1 MHRLRFVVPFA
12 ALVLIAAACT
22 NDDGGGGETGGTT
35 GAAQE
40 ENTGTV
46 NVLMR
51 AGRRGGRDAAEA
63 CGTPRTGS
71 RSTTRSSSS
80 IPTNSRSSCRSGPQA
95 GTLDTILLPQ
105 PGAVKGQAASGN
117 ALSLED
123 LGYNIDDLNAT
134 FGEYFVSLGEFEG
147 EHYGLPT
154 NSNWKSLIWYPKD
167 DFDKAGYE
175 IPETWDEL
183 MALSDQI
190 VADGGTPWCVGF
202 ESGTSTG
209 WPATD
214 WVEDI
219 MLATAGQDTYTQW
232 VNHEIPFTD
241 PAVKTAVQD
250 FGDVMFHSGYVL
262 GGADQTP
269 SIAFGDAPLPMFD
282 NPPGCWL
289 HRQATFINAFF
300 PKGTE
305 YGVDY
310 SAFPFPTIDQ
320 TGGLF
325 AGELAVAYRNA
336 PEIKDFLDKF
346 SGEEFQ
352 CAMAG
357 RPRPVEALAE
367 RERRAGLLREPGPGR
382 RLGAARRRAEG

>member
-1 MHRLRFVVPFA
+1 MKA
-12 ALVLIAAACT
+12 
-22 NDDGGGGETGGTT
+22 
-35 GAAQE
+35 
-40 ENTGTV
+40 
-46 NVLMR
+46 
-51 AGRRGGRDAAEA
+51 
-63 CGTPRTGS
+63 
-71 RSTTRSSSS
+71 
-80 IPTNSRSSCRSGPQA
+80 
-95 GTLDTILLPQ
+95 
-105 PGAVKGQAASGN
+105 QAASGN

-134 FGEYFVSLGEFEG
+134 FGDYFVSLGEFEG

-250 FGDVMFHSGYVL
+250 FGDVMFHPGYVL

-310 SAFPFPTIDQ
+310 ERIPVPHDRSDGRPVRRRDSRSRTATRPRSRTSW
-320 TGGLF
+320 T
-325 AGELAVAYRNA
+325 
-336 PEIKDFLDKF
+336 
-346 SGEEFQ
+346 SS
-352 CAMAG
+352 AG
-357 RPRPVEALAE
+357 RSSSARWPGTPVC
-367 RERRAGLLREPGPGR
+367 RGSRRT
-382 RLGAARRRAEG
+382 

>member
-1 MHRLRFVVPFA
+1 MKRLRYVVPFA
-12 ALVLIAAACT
+12 VLVLIAAACT
-22 NDDGGGGETGGTT
+22 NDDEGGGGETGGTT
-35 GAAQE
+35 GAAQQ

-46 NVLMR
+46 NVLN
-51 AGRRGGRDAAEA
+51 ATSADESEVLQNLWDDTYGDEVDYQVEFEY
-63 CGTPRTGS
+63 S
-71 RSTTRSSSS
+71 DQFEEQLQIRS
-80 IPTNSRSSCRSGPQA
+80 QA

-105 PGAVKGQAASGN
+105 PGAVKGQAATGN

-134 FGEYFVSLGEFEG
+134 YGEYFVSLGEFEG
-147 EHYGLPT
+147 QHYGQPT

-202 ESGTSTG
+202 ESGTATG

-250 FGDVMFHSGYVL
+250 FGDVMFHPGYVL

-289 HRQATFINAFF
+289 HRQPRSSTPSSPRAPSTAWTTARSRSPRSISREACSQASSRW
-300 PKGTE
+300 PIGTRPR
-305 YGVDY
+305 
-310 SAFPFPTIDQ
+310 SRTSS
-320 TGGLF
+320 T
-325 AGELAVAYRNA
+325 
-336 PEIKDFLDKF
+336 
-346 SGEEFQ
+346 SS
-352 CAMAG
+352 AG
-357 RPRPVEALAE
+357 RSSSARWGATRAF
-367 RERRAGLLREPGPGR
+367 RGSRRT
-382 RLGAARRRAEG
+382 

>member
-1 MHRLRFVVPFA
+1 MKRLRYVVPFA
-12 ALVLIAAACT
+12 VLVLIAAACT
-22 NDDGGGGETGGTT
+22 NDDEGGGGENGGTT
-35 GAAQE
+35 GAAQQ

-46 NVLMR
+46 NVLN
-51 AGRRGGRDAAEA
+51 ATSADESEVLQNLWDDTYGDEVDYQVEFEY
-63 CGTPRTGS
+63 S
-71 RSTTRSSSS
+71 DQFEEQLQIRS
-80 IPTNSRSSCRSGPQA
+80 QA

-105 PGAVKGQAASGN
+105 PGAVKGQAATGN

-134 FGEYFVSLGEFEG
+134 YGEYFVSLG
-147 EHYGLPT
+147 
-154 NSNWKSLIWYPKD
+154 
-167 DFDKAGYE
+167 
-175 IPETWDEL
+175 
-183 MALSDQI
+183 
-190 VADGGTPWCVGF
+190 GF
-202 ESGTSTG
+202 ESGTATG

-250 FGDVMFHSGYVL
+250 FGDVMFHPGYVL

-269 SIAFGDAPLPMFD
+269 SIAFGAAPLPMFD

-320 TGGLF
+320 QGGLF
-325 AGELAVAYRNA
+325 AGELAVAYRNS

-352 CAMAG
+352 CAMGGDTGLSRLSPNVNVGQDCYANPVLADASGLLAAALKGEGGVQAG
-357 RPRPVEALAE
+357 FDASDQMPVEVGSGSFWTGMVQYMQE
-367 RERRAGLLREPGPGR
+367 GPDSLDGI
-382 RLGAARRRAEG
+382 LQDIDDSWPSG